1 MMHQREYQ
9 KVDLNDVTRKHD
21 EIDILNDAGKDGWE
35 LVTITTNNMA
45 ILKRQVPEPAAAP
58 KSLRRKSVAPTNP

>member
-1 MMHQREYQ
+1 MHQWEYQ
-9 KVDLNDVTRKHD
+9 KVGLNDVPRNHD

-35 LVTITTNNMA
+35 LVAITINNMA

-58 KSLRRKSVAPTNP
+58 KSPRHKSGTPTNP